1 MACSSAATLET
12 MLGERWRAWREA
24 NPADARRL
32 LRGGAVA
39 DLVWL
44 LVLMVFYPHGLY
56 LLGVVIAVL
65 VALRLLYADWKA

>member
-1 MACSSAATLET
+1 

-39 DLVWL
+39 DLVAL